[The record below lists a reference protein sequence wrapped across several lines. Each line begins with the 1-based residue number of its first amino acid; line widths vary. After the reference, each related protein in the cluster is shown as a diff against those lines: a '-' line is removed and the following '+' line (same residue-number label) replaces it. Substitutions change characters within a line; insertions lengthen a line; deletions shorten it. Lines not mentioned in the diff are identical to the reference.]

1 MASNLKSYTIV
12 PDSLYVER
20 KADRQLHSIVEAM
33 QRPGY
38 VLVSRQMGKT
48 NLLLRAKRKW
58 ENADDL
64 YVYIDMSNID
74 ETEKGCFESL
84 IDTAIDT
91 HEESLGSLREKIS
104 ILRRKNVIKSPV
116 QAHNE

>member
-1 MASNLKSYTIV
+1 MSYKLKSYTIV

-20 KADRQLHSIVEAM
+20 KADLQLHGIVEAM

-58 ENADDL
+58 ENSRD
-64 YVYIDMSNID
+64 YRI
-74 ETEKGCFESL
+74 
-84 IDTAIDT
+84 
-91 HEESLGSLREKIS
+91 
-104 ILRRKNVIKSPV
+104 
-116 QAHNE
+116 

>member
-1 MASNLKSYTIV
+1 MSTELKSYTIV

-20 KADRQLHSIVEAM
+20 KADKQLHDIVEAM

-64 YVYIDMSNID
+64 YVYIDMSNAD
-74 ETEKGCFESL
+74 ETEKECFESL

-91 HEESLGSLREKIS
+91 HEEAL
-104 ILRRKNVIKSPV
+104 
-116 QAHNE
+116 